1 MRGRNAGWD
10 EAFMR
15 AISFSAAICG
25 ALASFALAS
34 CAIETPLNPKPET
47 TGSAGITGGV
57 LGGAIGTA
65 LDERD
70 RQRAFA
76 AEVQALEYG
85 EAGIPVGWRGEG
97 PKRYGTVV
105 PGAPYQTRGAKCRDY
120 SHSIYIDGRPQIA
133 RGTACRNPDGTW
145 SPVG

>member
-1 MRGRNAGWD
+1 MTDG
-10 EAFMR
+10 AFMSR
-15 AISFSAAICG
+15 AMPNAAALG
-25 ALASFALAS
+25 ALASLLLAS
-34 CAIETPLNPKPET
+34 CAIETSLNPKAEPAGVPE
-47 TGSAGITGGV
+47 ITGGI

-85 EAGIPVGWRGEG
+85 EPGIPVGWRGEG

-105 PGAPYQTRGAKCRDY
+105 PGAPYQTKGSKCRDY

-133 RGTACRNPDGTW
+133 RGTACRNADGSW

>member
-1 MRGRNAGWD
+1 MS
-10 EAFMR
+10 R
-15 AISFSAAICG
+15 AMPYAAVLG
-25 ALASFALAS
+25 ALASLLLAS
-34 CAIETPLNPKPET
+34 CAIETSLNPKPEP
-47 TGSAGITGGV
+47 AGVPEITGGI

-85 EAGIPVGWRGEG
+85 EPGLPVGWRGEG

-133 RGTACRNPDGTW
+133 RGTACRNPDGGW

>member
-1 MRGRNAGWD
+1 MS
-10 EAFMR
+10 R
-15 AISFSAAICG
+15 AMPYAA
-25 ALASFALAS
+25 ALAVLAGLLLAS
-34 CAIETPLNPKPET
+34 CAIETSLNPKPEP
-47 TGSAGITGGV
+47 AGVPEITGGI
-57 LGGAIGTA
+57 LGGAMGTA

-76 AEVQALEYG
+76 AEVQALEHG
-85 EAGIPVGWRGEG
+85 EPGIPVGWRGDG

-133 RGTACRNPDGTW
+133 RGTACRNPDGSW

>member
-1 MRGRNAGWD
+1 MLRSGL
-10 EAFMR
+10 F
-15 AISFSAAICG
+15 AA
-25 ALASFALAS
+25 ALLGVLAALTLAS
-34 CAIETPLNPKPET
+34 CTSEISLGSKPEPAAAAAP
-47 TGSAGITGGV
+47 GGITGGI
-57 LGGAIGTA
+57 LGGAIGGN

-85 EAGIPVGWRGEG
+85 EPGIPVGWRGEG

-105 PGAPYQTRGAKCRDY
+105 PGAPYQTKGNRCRDY
-120 SHSIYIDGRPQIA
+120 SHSIYIDGQPQIA
-133 RGTACRNPDGTW
+133 RGTACRNADGSW